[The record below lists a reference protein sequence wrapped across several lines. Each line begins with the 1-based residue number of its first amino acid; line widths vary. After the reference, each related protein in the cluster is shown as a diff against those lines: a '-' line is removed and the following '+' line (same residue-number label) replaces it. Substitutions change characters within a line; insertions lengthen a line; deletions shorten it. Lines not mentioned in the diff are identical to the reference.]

1 MLSFFFFFFLI
12 ISFPFQ
18 FHIPYFAHHL
28 QTYLF
33 MKGKNYPPSDIY
45 YTIPMI
51 IIVTY
56 RYTARFYVLPKKN
69 YISIIYQPTSWSL
82 KKEEKMAH
90 GTDIQDIVAIHDLG
104 ETEERKEKED
114 PWRVS
119 LLCAIRCSILLYY
132 FFT

>member
-1 MLSFFFFFFLI
+1 MLSFFFFLI

-33 MKGKNYPPSDIY
+33 MKGKKLSPLRYILYHSYDYNCNLQIY
-45 YTIPMI
+45 CSILC
-51 IIVTY
+51 VTKKKLY
-56 RYTARFYVLPKKN
+56 IHYISTHFVIPKKGGKDGAR
-69 YISIIYQPTSWSL
+69 YRHPRYCSYSRSRRDGR
-82 KKEEKMAH
+82 K
-90 GTDIQDIVAIHDLG
+90 
-104 ETEERKEKED
+104 KEKED